1 MYSSEDGR
9 PEHEILIALCS
20 QTPAAWPSEE
30 LEWMAS
36 AAYNHSIDLWGQ
48 DERKGCMWW
57 AQKAMSIAHF
67 CDDRGHLEEMLQGK
81 YAKLKLDVNG
91 D

>member
-1 MYSSEDGR
+1 
-9 PEHEILIALCS
+9 
-20 QTPAAWPSEE
+20 
-30 LEWMAS
+30 MAS

-48 DERKGCMWW
+48 DEGEGCMWW

-81 YAKLKLDVNG
+81 YAKLRLDVNG

>member
-1 MYSSEDGR
+1 
-9 PEHEILIALCS
+9 
-20 QTPAAWPSEE
+20 
-30 LEWMAS
+30 
-36 AAYNHSIDLWGQ
+36 
-48 DERKGCMWW
+48 MWW

-67 CDDRGHLEEMLQGK
+67 CDDRGHLEETLHGK

>member
-1 MYSSEDGR
+1 
-9 PEHEILIALCS
+9 
-20 QTPAAWPSEE
+20 
-30 LEWMAS
+30 
-36 AAYNHSIDLWGQ
+36 
-48 DERKGCMWW
+48 MWW